1 MAKRNQMINM
11 NQVTTPSDGD
21 VLYLDGEHGPKKI
34 LVPNYLKVA
43 TDKIANLNQRVDD
56 IIAERARKKIY
67 GVYWDGGPGHTFVHT
82 DDAALFS
89 SPQPSIDGSQGS
101 SPFDGILPWDGMQI
115 VNDPVAGALVS
126 IPKYYYKW
134 TKTGSAMQL
143 QISMYPHPGFHVSPA
158 HGNRGDGHG
167 ERDIVYIGRYLS
179 NTTNYKSLSG
189 YIPTPPGTEVTKAT
203 YRTRFHNLGA
213 EYWNYDYAMFWTIA
227 MLYLVEY
234 ADWDTSEAICRSSSK
249 PFDKDTTG
257 MTDNVPYHTGGTKGS
272 KTQYRYIEDFFS
284 GGYILIDG
292 LRSNNNDVYVIY
304 NPSQFS
310 DTANGTKI
318 GSFTGLASGD
328 YYIVTSFSIPQTAGL
343 EWALFPNANLH
354 SNEKVYTTVG
364 INFVDSGGDHIGI
377 IGSTRN
383 TFPDGMF
390 RLDFVRAATSS
401 NHYFSARLQ
410 KLQNP

>member
-1 MAKRNQMINM
+1 MTNM
-11 NQVTTPSDGD
+11 NQVTTPSEGD

-34 LVPNYLKVA
+34 LVPNYLKPA
-43 TDKIANLNQRVDD
+43 TDKLANLNSR
-56 IIAERARKKIY
+56 ITAIEELRIRKKIY
-67 GVYWDGGPGHTFVHT
+67 GVYWDGGPGHTFSRT

-134 TKTGSAMQL
+134 TKTDSAMQL

-158 HGNRGDGHG
+158 HGNRGDGYG
-167 ERDIVYIGRYLS
+167 ERDVVYIGRYLS

-189 YIPTPPGTEVTKAT
+189 YKPDGTGVTKAT

-213 EYWNYDYAMFWTIA
+213 EYWNYDYAMFWTLA

-234 ADWDTSEAICRSSSK
+234 ADWDTSEAICYSHTY
-249 PFDKDTTG
+249 PFEDNTG
-257 MTDNVPYHTGGTKGS
+257 MTDNVLYHTGGTEGS
-272 KTQYRYIEDFFS
+272 KIQYRYIEDFFG

-292 LRSNNNDVYVIY
+292 LRSNNNDVYLIY

-318 GSFTGLASGD
+318 GSFTGLTSSDG
-328 YYIVTSFSIPQTAGL
+328 YIVKSFSIPQTDGL
-343 EWALFPNANLH
+343 EWALFPNATLQTY
-354 SNEKVYTTVG
+354 EKVYVT
-364 INFVDSGGDHIGI
+364 DSIRFKDFDGAHIGI
-377 IGSTRN
+377 LGCPNNDSYN
-383 TFPDGMF
+383 GMF
-390 RLDFVRAATSS
+390 RLDFMRTATYEDDTSA
-401 NHYFSARLQ
+401 ARLQ
-410 KLQNP
+410 KLPNS

>member
-1 MAKRNQMINM
+1 MAKRNQMSNM
-11 NQVTTPSDGD
+11 NQVTTPSEGD

-67 GVYWDGGPGHTFVHT
+67 GVYWDGGPGHTFSRT

-89 SPQPSIDGSQGS
+89 NPQPSIDGSQGS

-158 HGNRGDGHG
+158 HGNRGDGYG
-167 ERDIVYIGRYLS
+167 ERDVVYIGRYLS

-189 YIPTPPGTEVTKAT
+189 YRPVPSYEAAVTKAT
-203 YRTRFHNLGA
+203 YRSRIHNLGA

-234 ADWDTSEAICRSSSK
+234 ANWDTSEAICIARSQSYSSN
-249 PFDKDTTG
+249 TG
-257 MTDNVPYHTGGTKGS
+257 KTDNVPYHTGGIVNS
-272 KTQYRYIEDFFS
+272 KIQYRYIEDFV
-284 GGYILIDG
+284 GGGWILIDG

-318 GSFTGLASGD
+318 GSFTGLTSGD
-328 YYIVTSFSIPQTAGL
+328 YNIVTSFSIPQTAGL
-343 EWALFPNANLH
+343 EWALFPNANLQ
-354 SNEKVYTTVG
+354 SYEKVYITDG
-364 INFVDSGGDHIGI
+364 ILFNNSGAHIGI
-377 IGSTRN
+377 IGSARN
-383 TFPDGMF
+383 DFPDGPF
-390 RLDFVRAATSS
+390 RLDFQRVATYV
-401 NHYFSARLQ
+401 NDAVSARLQ
-410 KLQNP
+410 KLPNS